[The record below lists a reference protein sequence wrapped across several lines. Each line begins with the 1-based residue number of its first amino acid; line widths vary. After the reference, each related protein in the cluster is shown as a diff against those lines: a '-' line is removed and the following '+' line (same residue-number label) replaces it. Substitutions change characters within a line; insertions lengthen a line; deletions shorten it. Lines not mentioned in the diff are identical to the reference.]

1 MYIRFWILIKNRRVR
16 LIIKEVY
23 LAIGSYKEEK
33 ANKQCVKKITVM
45 ICKIIFKI
53 IKRLIEDD

>member
-1 MYIRFWILIKNRRVR
+1 MRSRRVQLHER
-16 LIIKEVY
+16 EVY
-23 LAIGSYKEEK
+23 LAIVSYKEEK
-33 ANKQCVKKITVM
+33 VNKQCVKKITVM